1 MGLCPTLSFLSFYL
15 QIFIWLLVKGDGFL
29 KLKYMVDD
37 IASLLTNFYIYLT
50 DNKPSE
56 TKRSIMCLHMKQAI
70 MSTWKCS
77 VDPWNE
83 GYYWDDLW
91 QISMACNHNLYTF
104 ELRRDTEYDRQHMRD
119 VVLFIQD
126 YFDRA
131 IKNPK
136 LDYDDDLLVI
146 SDTPFSGISISIRDI
161 ISLLDID
168 CM

>member
-70 MSTWKCS
+70 MSTWKFS

-91 QISMACNHNLYTF
+91 QVSMACNHNLYTF
-104 ELRRDTEYDRQHMRD
+104 ELRQDTEYDRQHMRD

>member
-1 MGLCPTLSFLSFYL
+1 M
-15 QIFIWLLVKGDGFL
+15 KGDGFL

-70 MSTWKCS
+70 MSTWKFS

-91 QISMACNHNLYTF
+91 QVSMACNHNLYTF

>member
-1 MGLCPTLSFLSFYL
+1 M
-15 QIFIWLLVKGDGFL
+15 KGDGFL

-70 MSTWKCS
+70 MSTWQCS

-83 GYYWDDLW
+83 GYYWDDMW

-104 ELRRDTEYDRQHMRD
+104 ELRQDTEYDRQHMRD
-119 VVLFIQD
+119 AVSFIQD

>member
-1 MGLCPTLSFLSFYL
+1 M
-15 QIFIWLLVKGDGFL
+15 KGDGFL

-70 MSTWKCS
+70 MSTWKFS

-91 QISMACNHNLYTF
+91 QVSMACNHNLYTF
-104 ELRRDTEYDRQHMRD
+104 KLRQDTEYDRQHMRD